1 MIRVF
6 LLSFILFQIGCESNR
21 FDGWNEMKDKIISQ
35 ESEIDSLKKIVS
47 NRLEAFGELKSDITY
62 SNNEMKNRIITQEAE
77 INSLKKIVS
86 NRLKDF
92 TKLKSDISHIH
103 NEIKNKQ
110 KESVSKIES
119 NLYSIPLIPQI
130 DKIDLSTLIG
140 EKIGLYEV
148 ELISIE
154 NLEFIE
160 IDQNIGF
167 QLTLSTKSLNSN
179 NVHQNGLVSYYQY
192 SKPQKGII
200 NATSSKLIID
210 KESPY
215 IFLDGNEEYQVSG
228 KLVLKVSGKFK

>member
-1 MIRVF
+1 MMRVF
-6 LLSFILFQIGCESNR
+6 LLSFIIFQIGCESNR
-21 FDGWNEMKDKIISQ
+21 FDNWNEMKNKIITQ
-35 ESEIDSLKKIVS
+35 ELEIDSLKKTFS
-47 NRLEAFGELKSDITY
+47 KRLEDFSELKSDISY
-62 SNNEMKNRIITQEAE
+62 MNNEMKNKIIIQESE
-77 INSLKKIVS
+77 INSLKNNVS
-86 NRLKDF
+86 NKLEDIL
-92 TKLKSDISHIH
+92 KLKSDISHI
-103 NEIKNKQ
+103 NNQMKKKQ
-110 KESVSKIES
+110 KESDSKIES
-119 NLYSIPLIPQI
+119 HIYSIPFIPQI

-140 EKIGLYEV
+140 EKTGLYEV

-160 IDQNIGF
+160 IDQNIDF

-210 KESPY
+210 KQSPY

>member
-1 MIRVF
+1 MIRAF

-21 FDGWNEMKDKIISQ
+21 LDGWNEMKNEIINQ
-35 ESEIDSLKKIVS
+35 ASEIDSLKKIFS
-47 NRLEAFGELKSDITY
+47 NRFEVFEEINSDITY
-62 SNNEMKNRIITQEAE
+62 SNNEMKNRIINQETD
-77 INSLKKIVS
+77 INSLKKIAS

-92 TKLKSDISHIH
+92 TELKSEITHI
-103 NEIKNKQ
+103 NNGMKNKQ
-110 KESVSKIES
+110 KESNSKIES
-119 NLYSIPLIPQI
+119 YLYSIPFIPQI

-210 KESPY
+210 KQSPY